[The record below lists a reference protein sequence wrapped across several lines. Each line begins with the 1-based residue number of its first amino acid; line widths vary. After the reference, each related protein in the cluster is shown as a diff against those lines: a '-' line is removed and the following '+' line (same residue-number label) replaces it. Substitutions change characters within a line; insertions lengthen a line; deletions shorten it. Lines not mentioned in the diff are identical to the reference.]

1 MASTADRGRF
11 AEIVVIRHGETCWN
25 ASRIVQVILDP
36 GLRER
41 HLGDL
46 QGLTLRDAA
55 KLRPEAY
62 KIFLSGKRDGEI
74 PMLITVNDISGERVI
89 VLTHGGVLRE
99 LHRRAVSGRS
109 SDGRIHNT
117 SVNVFLISESGNW
130 TIKTWGD
137 ISHLDEIGV
146 LNNAFGGDRTSG

>member
-1 MASTADRGRF
+1 MLHHLTDVGA
-11 AEIVVIRHGETCWN
+11 IVLIQILK
-25 ASRIVQVILDP
+25 SRYIFHSIFFSRDYLIL
-36 GLRER
+36 G
-41 HLGDL
+41 
-46 QGLTLRDAA
+46 
-55 KLRPEAY
+55 KL
-62 KIFLSGKRDGEI
+62 
-74 PMLITVNDISGERVI
+74 LIAVNDVSGERVI

-99 LHRRAVSGRS
+99 LHKHAVSGRS

-137 ISHLDEIGV
+137 ISHLHEIGV